1 MIRNAILSTFGL
13 VGLLFVVA
21 TVVPAQ
27 TERERERESNERDIE
42 LRSWNLKIIS
52 LEANKQAKSKIRP
65 EQALAQVQKDFT
77 RLQLINKDMVFS
89 ISQNRDLDFKFVAN
103 CASEIRERSARL
115 NETLALPTVDKSE
128 IEVPQPAT
136 TATRFKLS
144 MLRLGNLIY
153 SFTNNSFFK
162 EPGVI
167 NTQET
172 VKARRELLEIVELSA
187 QIKRDGERLKKTN
200 RNSSQ

>member
-1 MIRNAILSTFGL
+1 MIGTAIFSNLCL

-21 TVVPAQ
+21 PVVPAQ
-27 TERERERESNERDIE
+27 TEREREREANERDIE

-52 LEANKQAKSKIRP
+52 LEANKQPKSKVRP

-77 RLQLINKDMVFS
+77 RLQLVNKDLIFS
-89 ISQNRDLDFKFVAN
+89 ISENRDLDFKFVAK
-103 CASEIRERSARL
+103 CVSEIRERSARL

-128 IEVPQPAT
+128 IEVPQPAST
-136 TATRFKLS
+136 STRFKLS
-144 MLRLGNLIY
+144 LLRLGNLIY

-172 VKARRELLEIVELSA
+172 VKARRELLEIVELSS
-187 QIKRDGERLKKTN
+187 QIKRDSERLKKDEHK
-200 RNSSQ
+200 